1 MLIDDVE
8 RYVTLR
14 RSLGFKLRKTSAHL
28 ASFAEYAASVGDVHI
43 RRDTALAWAAV
54 TTSTPGSCYRRLQ
67 ELALC
72 ARFLH
77 AEDAGHEVPQHH
89 IHMFYRSRSRPAP
102 YIYSPDELARL
113 LDAAGNLR
121 RQKPSPLRR
130 HVYVMLFGLIAATGL
145 RVSEALN
152 LKMSDL
158 LPGGV
163 LQIRET
169 KFGKNRLVPLHPS
182 VVEALDAYLHIRAR
196 FAGISDHV
204 FLSVGAAAL
213 SYSTAHAAFLVIL
226 KKAGIGEGRSRRPRI
241 HDLRHSFATHVLE
254 QCGTAREDVA
264 RDFVALSTYLGHSD
278 IKYTYWYLEA
288 TPNLMTDISAA
299 AEALAAGEVL

>member
-1 MLIDDVE
+1 MLINDVE

-14 RSLGFKLRKTSAHL
+14 RSLGFSL
-28 ASFAEYAASVGDVHI
+28 A
-43 RRDTALAWAAV
+43 DTPRALAAFVHYASAQGETHVRSATAISWAAQA
-54 TTSTPGSCYRRLQ
+54 STQGSRHRRLQ
-67 ELALC
+67 EIALF

-77 AEDAGHEVPQHH
+77 AEDLAHEVPPQRL
-89 IHMFYRSRSRPAP
+89 FYHASTRPAP
-102 YIYSPDELARL
+102 YIYTHEELARL
-113 LDAAGNLR
+113 LETAGTLR

-130 HVYVMLFGLIAATGL
+130 HIYVMLFGLIAATGL

-158 LPGGV
+158 LPDGV
-163 LQIRET
+163 LHIRET
-169 KFGKNRLVPLHPS
+169 KFYKNRLVPLHPS
-182 VVEALDAYLHIRAR
+182 VVEALDSYLLIRQR
-196 FAGISDHV
+196 LAGISDHV
-204 FLSVGAAAL
+204 FLSVGGKPL
-213 SYSTAHAAFLVIL
+213 SYPTAHANFRVIL
-226 KKAGIGEGRSRRPRI
+226 RKSGIGRDRLRPPRI

-278 IKYTYWYLEA
+278 IKHTYWYLEA
-288 TPNLMTDISAA
+288 TPNLMVDISAA

>member
-1 MLIDDVE
+1 MLINDVE

-14 RSLGFKLRKTSAHL
+14 RSLGFSL
-28 ASFAEYAASVGDVHI
+28 A
-43 RRDTALAWAAV
+43 DTPRALAAFVHYASAQGETHVRSATAISWATQA
-54 TTSTPGSCYRRLQ
+54 STQGSRHRRLQ
-67 ELALC
+67 EVALF

-77 AEDAGHEVPQHH
+77 AEDSAHEVPPQRL
-89 IHMFYRSRSRPAP
+89 FYRASTRPAP
-102 YIYSPDELARL
+102 YIYTHEELARL
-113 LDAAGNLR
+113 LEAAGNLR

-130 HVYVMLFGLIAATGL
+130 YIYVMLFGLIAATGL

-158 LPGGV
+158 LPDGV
-163 LQIRET
+163 LHIRDT

-182 VVEALDAYLHIRAR
+182 VVEALDTYLLIRQR

-204 FLSVGAAAL
+204 FLSVGGAPL
-213 SYSTAHAAFLVIL
+213 GYTTAHAAFHVIL

-254 QCGTAREDVA
+254 QCGAARADVA

-278 IKYTYWYLEA
+278 IKHTYWYLEA

-299 AEALAAGEVL
+299 AEALAAGAVL